1 MKTNMKQNM
10 LATSISI
17 HEQSAC
23 AFCRCV
29 LFFRYL

>member
-1 MKTNMKQNM
+1 MKTYNMRDIVS
-10 LATSISI
+10 TSISI